1 MRGRVAEQK
10 RASMLLGR
18 ASERE
23 ALDELLEE
31 ARGGQG
37 RVLVLSGEPGVGK
50 TALLDDAVE
59 AASGFRVARAFG
71 VEAEME
77 LPFAA
82 LQMLCA
88 PMLDRLDHL
97 PEPQR
102 AAIGT
107 AFGLTSGAAPEQLLV
122 GLAVLNLLAD
132 AARERPL
139 LCVIDDAQWLDRASA
154 QALAFVARRLLAEP
168 VAVLFA
174 TRERAG
180 HELAGLPELSLQG
193 LADDDARALLSS
205 VIDGPLDDRTRDRIV
220 TETHGNPLALLEL
233 PRGQTPAELALG
245 FGVPDATPLS
255 GRIEENYRQRI
266 DGLPAQTQRLLLIAA
281 LEPLGEAVR
290 VRQAGKLLGVGAD
303 AAEPAVMAG
312 LLEPSL
318 RFHHPLVRSAVYRA
332 ATPEQ
337 RRRVHLALAEV
348 TDPDA
353 DPDHRAWHRAQAA
366 TGPDEEL
373 AEELERSAGRAQH
386 RGGLAAAAGLLER
399 SAELTPEPERRALR
413 LLLAAHAQLTAG
425 ATNRAQVLLDES
437 LPNLSDARSR
447 AQAARMQGMI
457 RFSEG
462 RGGETPSLLFQ
473 AAIDLKGT
481 DPRFAR
487 EVLLEAL
494 GSAMWAG
501 RLTTGTTPLTVAEAA
516 RDIPAP
522 DEDEQVGS
530 LLLTAYTRW
539 LTDSYASA
547 VDGWRHAIAAY
558 LHELR
563 AQPELRWHALIWN
576 ASGQLLDFEA
586 QYAAARGSARAA
598 REQGALATLPRA
610 LSLLARCELLAGRI
624 EAAEALFAE
633 GEEIA
638 RATGAPA
645 VPAASEI
652 LKLGIL
658 CWRGDEGKVRPL
670 ADSVVA
676 EAVARG
682 QGLGVTIV
690 EFDLTILE
698 LGLGRYDEARVHALR
713 VFDEGHFW
721 WFGTGA
727 LGDAVEATAR
737 SGDEDTA
744 RAALHRLRE
753 RARASGTPWALGLLA
768 RAEALLA
775 SDEAAEALYR
785 ESLDHLD
792 HSGMAT
798 ELARARLL
806 YGEWLRRSRRRRD
819 ARVQLRAAHQIFQAI
834 GAAAFAHRAHVELL
848 ATGEHVRAR
857 SPELRDKLTPQEQ
870 QIARLAADGESNA
883 QIGAQLFISQHT
895 VAYHLH
901 KVFGKLDV
909 SSRNQL
915 TRALG
920 EQLAPAPPT
929 VTPGQTIAATPKA
942 AAGIPRNAR

>member
-23 ALDELLEE
+23 ALDEFLEE

-59 AASGFRVARAFG
+59 AASGFRVARASG

-132 AARERPL
+132 AAREQPL
-139 LCVIDDAQWLDRASA
+139 LCVIDDAQWLDHASA

-168 VAVLFA
+168 VAILFA
-174 TRERAG
+174 TRKLAG

-193 LADDDARALLSS
+193 LAHDDARALLSS

-245 FGVPDATPLS
+245 FGMPDATPLS

-281 LEPLGEAVR
+281 LEPLGEAAR

-312 LLEPSL
+312 LLEPNL
-318 RFHHPLVRSAVYRA
+318 RFHHPLVRSAVYRS

-348 TDPDA
+348 TDPDP
-353 DPDHRAWHRAQAA
+353 DPDYRAWHRAQGA
-366 TGPDEEL
+366 TGPDEAL

-399 SAELTPEPERRALR
+399 SAELTPEPERAAAR

-425 ATNRAQVLLDES
+425 ATNLAQALLDES

-473 AAIDLKGT
+473 AAMDVKDA

-501 RLTTGTTPLTVAEAA
+501 RLTTGTTPLAVAQAA

-522 DEDEQVGS
+522 DEDEQVAT
-530 LLLTAYTRW
+530 LLLTAY
-539 LTDSYASA
+539 
-547 VDGWRHAIAAY
+547 
-558 LHELR
+558 
-563 AQPELRWHALIWN
+563 
-576 ASGQLLDFEA
+576 
-586 QYAAARGSARAA
+586 AR
-598 REQGALATLPRA
+598 
-610 LSLLARCELLAGRI
+610 
-624 EAAEALFAE
+624 
-633 GEEIA
+633 
-638 RATGAPA
+638 
-645 VPAASEI
+645 
-652 LKLGIL
+652 
-658 CWRGDEGKVRPL
+658 
-670 ADSVVA
+670 
-676 EAVARG
+676 
-682 QGLGVTIV
+682 
-690 EFDLTILE
+690 
-698 LGLGRYDEARVHALR
+698 
-713 VFDEGHFW
+713 
-721 WFGTGA
+721 
-727 LGDAVEATAR
+727 
-737 SGDEDTA
+737 
-744 RAALHRLRE
+744 
-753 RARASGTPWALGLLA
+753 
-768 RAEALLA
+768 
-775 SDEAAEALYR
+775 
-785 ESLDHLD
+785 
-792 HSGMAT
+792 
-798 ELARARLL
+798 
-806 YGEWLRRSRRRRD
+806 
-819 ARVQLRAAHQIFQAI
+819 
-834 GAAAFAHRAHVELL
+834 
-848 ATGEHVRAR
+848 
-857 SPELRDKLTPQEQ
+857 
-870 QIARLAADGESNA
+870 
-883 QIGAQLFISQHT
+883 
-895 VAYHLH
+895 
-901 KVFGKLDV
+901 
-909 SSRNQL
+909 
-915 TRALG
+915 
-920 EQLAPAPPT
+920 
-929 VTPGQTIAATPKA
+929 
-942 AAGIPRNAR
+942 

>member
-1 MRGRVAEQK
+1 
-10 RASMLLGR
+10 MLLGR
-18 ASERE
+18 ASERG
-23 ALDELLEE
+23 ALEELLEVV
-31 ARGGQG
+31 RGGQS
-37 RVLVLSGEPGVGK
+37 RVLVLCGEPGVGK
-50 TALLDDAVE
+50 TALLEDAVQ
-59 AASGFRVARAFG
+59 AASGFLVARAFG

-88 PMLDRLDHL
+88 PMLDRLDDL

-102 AAIGT
+102 EALGT
-107 AFGLTSGAAPEQLLV
+107 AFGLSSGAAPEQLLV
-122 GLAVLNLLAD
+122 GLAVLSLFAD

-154 QALAFVARRLLAEP
+154 QALAFVSRRLLAEP

-180 HELAGLPELSLQG
+180 RELAGLPELPLEG

-205 VIDGPLDDRTRDRIV
+205 VIDGPLDNRTRDRIV

-245 FGVPDATPLS
+245 FGVPDAMLLS
-255 GRIEENYRQRI
+255 GRIEDHYRQRI
-266 DGLPAQTQRLLLIAA
+266 DGLPVQTQRLLLIAA
-281 LEPLGEAVR
+281 LEPLGEPAR
-290 VRQAGKLLGVGAD
+290 VRQAGQLLGVGAD

-312 LLEPSL
+312 LLEANL

-353 DPDHRAWHRAQAA
+353 DPDYRAWHRAQGA
-366 TGPDEEL
+366 TGPDEDL
-373 AEELERSAGRAQH
+373 ADELERSAGRAQH

-399 SAELTPEPERRALR
+399 SAELTPEPQRKAAR
-413 LLLAAHAQLTAG
+413 LLLAANAHLTAG
-425 ATNRAQVLLDES
+425 ATNRAQALLDES

-457 RFSEG
+457 RFYEG
-462 RGGETPSLLFQ
+462 RGGDTASSLFQ
-473 AAIDLKGT
+473 AAIDLKHT
-481 DPRFAR
+481 DPPLAR

-494 GSAMWAG
+494 ASAMWAG
-501 RLTTGTTPLTVAEAA
+501 RLTTGTTPLTIAQAA

-522 DEDEQVGS
+522 DEDERVGS
-530 LLLTAYTRW
+530 LLLAAYTRR

-547 VDGWRHAIAAY
+547 VDGWRQAIAAY
-558 LHELR
+558 AHELR
-563 AQPELRWHALIWN
+563 GQPELKWHALIWN
-576 ASGQLLDFEA
+576 ATGQLLDFEA

-624 EAAEALFAE
+624 EAAEALVAE
-633 GEEIA
+633 AEEIA

-658 CWRGDEGKVRPL
+658 CWRGDEDKVRPL

-690 EFDLTILE
+690 EMDLTILQ

-713 VFDEGHFW
+713 VFDEDPLW

-737 SGDEDTA
+737 SGDEDAA

-775 SDEAAEALYR
+775 SDEAAEAFYC
-785 ESLDHLD
+785 ESLDHLG
-792 HSGMAT
+792 HSGVAT

-834 GAAAFAHRAHVELL
+834 GAAAFAHRAQVELL

-857 SPELRDKLTPQEQ
+857 APELRDELTPQEQ

-883 QIGAQLFISQHT
+883 QIGAQLFISPHT

-920 EQLAPAPPT
+920 DQLAPAPAYGLEPRAAPT
-929 VTPGQTIAATPKA
+929 MVES
-942 AAGIPRNAR
+942 